1 MYYDMPTP
9 SGTYSVDANG
19 KWMWKRN
26 PDSHGGHSYEHRMEM
41 MEIAEQVVQKKL
53 NEIVPEI
60 QRAASEQAYSNLLEA
75 LSFDVT
81 SAVNIGFENG
91 ESIFKD
97 KKTQKVIADAVMREV
112 KKQLKNKK

>member
-60 QRAASEQAYSNLLEA
+60 QRAASEQAYSNLLEV

-97 KKTQKVIADAVMREV
+97 KKTQKVIADTVMREV

>member
-41 MEIAEQVVQKKL
+41 MAIAEEVVQKKL

-60 QRAASEQAYSNLLEA
+60 QRAASEQAYNNLLEA

-81 SAVNIGFENG
+81 SAVNIGFQNG

-97 KKTQKVIADAVMREV
+97 KKTQKVIADTVMREV